1 MRTLASL
8 VLASLIL
15 LPTGLRANTKAI
27 DSQARPIPQKAQERL
42 EREVRHELLMLPYY
56 GVFDNLAF
64 RVDGYHVVL
73 LGQVTR
79 PTLKTDAERVVQKI
93 EGVERVTNRIEVLP
107 LSSHD
112 DQLRLAVYR
121 NVYGHSVLNRYALG
135 AIPPIHII
143 VNKGDVTLEGVVS
156 NAMDRNIA
164 GMQANGVPGVF
175 SVKNNL
181 KTETPE

>member
-1 MRTLASL
+1 MRMLASL

-15 LPTGLRANTKAI
+15 LPAVPAASTKAI
-27 DSQARPIPQKAQERL
+27 DSNARPIPEKALARL
-42 EREVRHELLMLPYY
+42 QREVRRELLTLPYY

-79 PTLKTDAERVVQKI
+79 PTLRSDAERVAKKI

-112 DQLRLAVYR
+112 DRLRLAVYR

-135 AIPPIHII
+135 ANPPIHII
-143 VNKGDVTLEGVVS
+143 VNRGDVTLEGVVA
-156 NAMDRNIA
+156 NVMDRNIA
-164 GMQANGVPGVF
+164 GLQANGVPGVF

-181 KTETPE
+181 RTETPK